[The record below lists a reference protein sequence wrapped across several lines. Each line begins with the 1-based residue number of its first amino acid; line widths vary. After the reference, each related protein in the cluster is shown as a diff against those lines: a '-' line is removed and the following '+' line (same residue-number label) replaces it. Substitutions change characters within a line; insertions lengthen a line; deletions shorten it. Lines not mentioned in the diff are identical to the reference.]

1 MWTRLQL
8 SHSRKG
14 MGVGY
19 IEEQERE
26 QISADVAIYQQ
37 AMSDAIKSY
46 KYTVHGWLH
55 MVSDHRNFIKA
66 GGLDAK
72 RMEYGIPYPEKPMQE
87 SAADYEADEP
97 MDAPEELPETPGID
111 ADLDAEFTE
120 TPEERNRRLEWIRYY
135 VREKDLPRAYDLGW
149 DGKPFK
155 QASFLPG
162 TKMPAGA
169 SKSSASAASAEK
181 PPSSDSKDTVSDIT
195 PPSAGP
201 DQPDDLAPP
210 PTEGGSSAQPASAL
224 HRI

>member
-1 MWTRLQL
+1 
-8 SHSRKG
+8 

-155 QASFLPG
+155 QANFLPG
-162 TKMPAGA
+162 TRNAGA

-181 PPSSDSKDTVSDIT
+181 PSSSKDTLSDSASASEKPDDFA
-195 PPSAGP
+195 PPPDSSAAS
-201 DQPDDLAPP
+201 DKPDDLAPP
-210 PTEGGSSAQPASAL
+210 PTDGAGSSAQPASAL